1 MSLSEQ
7 LHIDDRLDK
16 YKSWNSAQQ
25 QKEKAEFMRQYF
37 KLSEKFSNK
46 QILSKEKQLRNAYRN
61 EVNQKEEELGLVMG
75 NIAEGMLQQAFYGGD
90 QSSAGSSQQQMTTVL
105 KAVNDKEKR
114 NTKEIEAFLE
124 EAKASAVKQVFNN

>member
-1 MSLSEQ
+1 
-7 LHIDDRLDK
+7 
-16 YKSWNSAQQ
+16 
-25 QKEKAEFMRQYF
+25 MRQYF